1 MRKVG
6 WILVGVGLL
15 GAAAGH
21 YVAYRAD
28 AWADAAELGV
38 GGAAAALG
46 LVIVGLLIVQI
57 KS

>member
-1 MRKVG
+1 
-6 WILVGVGLL
+6 VGLL

-21 YVAYRAD
+21 CVAYHAD

-38 GGAAAALG
+38 GGATAALG